1 MRERLS
7 RAGATRRGGQGGRT
21 QGIDL
26 ASYILSKR
34 INERV
39 HVAVKAGFHD
49 VAQELVE
56 AGARALHVA
65 KASPLPGLASTRTL
79 SGALPLGAQ
88 PPQRVQRGVQS
99 WAISGH
105 LGPSRL

>member
-1 MRERLS
+1 MCARDFRERAPLDVAVK
-7 RAGATRRGGQGGRT
+7 AGVLK
-21 QGIDL
+21 GIEL

-34 INERV
+34 MNERV

-65 KASPLPGLASTRTL
+65 KASPLP
-79 SGALPLGAQ
+79 
-88 PPQRVQRGVQS
+88 
-99 WAISGH
+99 
-105 LGPSRL
+105 